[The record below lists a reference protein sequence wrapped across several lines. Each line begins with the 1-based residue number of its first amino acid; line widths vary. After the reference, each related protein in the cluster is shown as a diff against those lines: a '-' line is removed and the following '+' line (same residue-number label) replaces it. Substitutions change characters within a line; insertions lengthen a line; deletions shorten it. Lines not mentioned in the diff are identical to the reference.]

1 MNYLQARTLNR
12 RVSFVTGA
20 IVCQLITVD
29 GIQRHQRLTF
39 VLFESWVIGA
49 LTCLTVFAV
58 MHRVVAVRFQRAEQ
72 RRKLEAIRRLS
83 RR

>member
-1 MNYLQARTLNR
+1 MNYSQTKTLNR
-12 RVSFVTGA
+12 RVSCVTGA

-39 VLFESWVIGA
+39 VLFESWVVGA
-49 LTCLTVFAV
+49 LTCLTTFAV
-58 MHRVVAVRFQRAEQ
+58 LHRVVAVRFQRAEQ
-72 RRKLEAIRRLS
+72 RRRLEAIRRVS